1 VKWLL
6 RIIGTLLL
14 LTILAVC
21 GAWLAFPWYAQSL
34 IDRLTAGKGI
44 TVKLHRP
51 GRPGLSGI
59 GFGQLDATIRIKPDS
74 CVTTPSAFTLK
85 LLNGRLSWKH
95 ITGSATPTFRMQL
108 DADSVE
114 VLQTPSEIRFR
125 QANPRLRARLDLLPS
140 GGLLP
145 SIAPDSIAVAVRHGQ
160 AEAGQLH
167 IEDIS
172 YDVLLTRSN
181 KWVQQ
186 PALFRAESLFSG
198 STKTPLSGFEATFGL
213 QRHPSKPCTLTFSN
227 CSLQLSGI
235 KASTPKIEF
244 NLRNKRMAF
253 VLKIGNVPLDR
264 FSPDSGPASL
274 TGKLSGSIPV
284 EYLDSTIRISDGTI
298 DAAKGTAFAFK
309 TDGTKISFDAGRK
322 PGGPP
327 LIENLNARVT
337 LDATNGTVSVIRLDS
352 LSARLFGSRI
362 ASTPARYDLKSGA
375 TAATISIDKASILD
389 RIRLT
394 GEFSGGM
401 NGRLSGT
408 IPVRIDRNGIAISKA
423 RLTAQGSSSIRQ
435 KLPKQ
440 SSGADELFSKTA
452 GREVLWEITDPS
464 ITLNRETK
472 GTLTVNATLK
482 SLKRKTGSGE
492 LLLTSPK
499 GSLTLFAYPG
509 KPSLVTVSDFSAGLL
524 DGTVAVNHMDYDLKS
539 KHTETLVQLNG
550 IPIQSLL
557 DLQGASKLSATGTIR
572 GAIPVVLDNNL
583 FSIPEGRMDAEKN
596 GLIIYASTPEER
608 AAAGAGMRLTYE
620 ALGNF
625 FYSELVSNIVMT
637 PDGNS
642 TISIQL
648 KGRNPDFQ
656 NNRPVNLNLN
666 IQQNLLDLFRSLTLS
681 SDIEEAISKKVLENS
696 GGKKK
701 KK

>member
-1 VKWLL
+1 MKWLL
-6 RIIGTLLL
+6 RIIETLLL
-14 LTILAVC
+14 LAALAAF
-21 GAWLAFPWYAQSL
+21 GAWLAFPWYAQAL
-34 IDRLTAGKGI
+34 IDRATVGKGI
-44 TVKLHRP
+44 AVKLHSP
-51 GRPGLSGI
+51 GRPELSGI
-59 GFGQLDATIRIKPDS
+59 GFDRLDATIRIKPDS
-74 CVTTPSAFTLK
+74 CVTAPAAFTLK
-85 LLNGRLSWKH
+85 LLNGRLSWKR
-95 ITGSATPTFRMQL
+95 IAGSATPTFGMQL

-114 VLQTPSEIRFR
+114 VLQNPSEIRFR
-125 QANPRLRARLDLLPS
+125 QAKPRLRARLDLLPS
-140 GGLLP
+140 GGILP
-145 SIAPDSIAVAVRHGQ
+145 SIAPDSITVAFRNGQ
-160 AEAGQLH
+160 AEAGQLR
-167 IEDIS
+167 IENIS
-172 YDVLLTRSN
+172 YDVLLTRSH

-198 STKTPLSGFEATFGL
+198 STKTPLSSFEATFGL
-213 QRHPSKPCTLTFSN
+213 QRHPGKPCTLTFSN

-244 NLRNKRMAF
+244 NLRNKRTAF
-253 VLKIGNVPLDR
+253 VLKLDNAPLDQ

-284 EYLDSTIRISDGTI
+284 EYLDSTIRISNGSI
-298 DAAKGTAFAFK
+298 DAAKGTAFTFK
-309 TDGTKISFDAGRK
+309 TKGTKISFEAGRK
-322 PGGPP
+322 PGEPQ
-327 LIENLNARVT
+327 LIENLNAKIT
-337 LDATNGTVSVIRLDS
+337 LDGTNGTVSVIRLDS
-352 LSARLFGSRI
+352 VSARLFGSRI
-362 ASTPARYDLKSGA
+362 ASTPTRYDLKSGA
-375 TAATISIDKASILD
+375 TAATISIDRAPILD

-394 GEFSGGM
+394 GEFSGSM

-408 IPVRIDRNGIAISKA
+408 IPVRLDRNGIAISNA
-423 RLTAQGSSSIRQ
+423 RLSAQGGGSIRQ

-440 SSGADELFSKTA
+440 PSGTDELFSKTA
-452 GREVLWEITDPS
+452 SSEVLWDVTDPTV
-464 ITLNRETK
+464 TLNREAAGK
-472 GTLTVNATLK
+472 LTMEVALK

-499 GSLTLFAYPG
+499 GTLTMFARPA
-509 KPSLVTVSDFSAGLL
+509 KPSLVSVSDFSAGLL
-524 DGTVAVNHMDYDLKS
+524 DGTVAVKQMDYDLEK

-572 GAIPVVLDNNL
+572 GAIPVVLDNNA
-583 FSIPEGRMDAEKN
+583 FSIPDGSMNAEKS

-625 FYSELVSNIVMT
+625 FYSELVSTIAMT

-656 NNRPVNLNLN
+656 NNRPVSLNLN

-681 SDIEEAISKKVLENS
+681 SDIEEAISKKALEKS
-696 GGKKK
+696 QKK
-701 KK
+701 